1 MLFHKEIIMLEN
13 KIELKDKPL
22 LHATLEDLWRVG
34 IEMGILGSG
43 NGQPSYGCV
52 ENRNTPCLVVGVK
65 ALADRLQVSVSTI
78 NRMLAEGVIDQAT
91 YQYEKTIIF
100 NVNAVLD
107 LLRRDKKK

>member
-1 MLFHKEIIMLEN
+1 MLEN

-43 NGQPSYGCV
+43 NGLHNYDCAEKG
-52 ENRNTPCLVVGVK
+52 NTPCLVVGVK
-65 ALADRLQVSVSTI
+65 GLADRLQVSVSTI

-91 YQYEKTIIF
+91 YQYGKTIIF

>member
-1 MLFHKEIIMLEN
+1 MER
-13 KIELKDKPL
+13 KIEIKDKPL
-22 LHATLEDLWRVG
+22 LQASLEDFWMVG
-34 IEMGILGSG
+34 IELGILGSG
-43 NGQPSYGCV
+43 NVQHSYGCV

>member
-1 MLFHKEIIMLEN
+1 MLFHKENIMLEN

-78 NRMLAEGVIDQAT
+78 NRMLAEGVIDSAT
-91 YQYEKTIIF
+91 FQFGKTILF
-100 NVNAVLD
+100 DVNAVLN